1 MDGKGTKKSW
11 IEYALDL
18 FAVIMVSLIV
28 GELIRFLQSS
38 IAYLLNPCINQTD
51 PTILFPYLL
60 AIGFIT
66 YGIDLII
73 NNKNKQK

>member
-18 FAVIMVSLIV
+18 FAVIMVCLIINACIA
-28 GELIRFLQSS
+28 LLQTTL
-38 IAYLLNPCINQTD
+38 YLFNQDINQID
-51 PTILFPYLL
+51 PMTPLPYLL
-60 AIGFIT
+60 AIGFII

-73 NNKNKQK
+73 NNKIK

>member
-1 MDGKGTKKSW
+1 MGGKETKKSW

-18 FAVIMVSLIV
+18 FAVIMVCLITNGCIV
-28 GELIRFLQSS
+28 LLQTTL
-38 IAYLLNPCINQTD
+38 YLFSQDIKQID
-51 PTILFPYLL
+51 PLKPLPYLL

-66 YGIDLII
+66 YGINLII

>member
-1 MDGKGTKKSW
+1 MDGKETKKSW

-28 GELIRFLQSS
+28 GGLMALLQTIAFLI
-38 IAYLLNPCINQTD
+38 NPNINQID
-51 PTILFPYLL
+51 PLEPLPYLL
-60 AIGFIT
+60 ATGLMI